1 MRDESGD
8 VTPAG
13 ATGAPRSAT
22 KRAISDQ
29 GLILRIAGGDKRAM
43 QVLFARHHVRVFR
56 FVLGLI
62 EDASIA
68 EDIVGEVFLDV
79 WRQADRFQAH
89 AEVSTWLLAMARRKA
104 VAALRWRPRPTGA
117 EVHAIEDPADDP
129 VLAMDNEDRG
139 EALRTR
145 LAALPPDRREII
157 DLVYYHGK
165 SIDAAA
171 EILEIPA
178 PAVKTRMFDARKRLP
193 KGQPTDLQHAL
204 SAGRKPTGRLG
215 ILGRMHSVRTVALLL
230 TGRG

>member
-79 WRQADRFQAH
+79 WRQADRFQAR

-117 EVHAIEDPADDP
+117 EVNAIEDPAS
-129 VLAMDNEDRG
+129 AMDNEDRG
-139 EALRTR
+139 EAMRTR
-145 LAALPPDRREII
+145 LAALSPDRREII

-178 PAVKTRMFDARKRLP
+178 AAVKTRMFDARKRLP
-193 KGQPTDLQHAL
+193 KGRPTDPQPAL
-204 SAGRKPTGRLG
+204 GAERKATGRPG
-215 ILGRMHSVRTVALLL
+215 ILGRVHSVRSVASLP